1 MSRRP
6 PLLAIVAAGAT
17 AVVVVG
23 LLAGPVLGR
32 HPAVRT
38 PRPGPSAV
46 NNVRVD
52 GDAPAGTIPV
62 AEVAGVAV
70 AFARAVSDLE
80 PGRPGPSV
88 NALRN
93 LVTPELAAGLAAGPR
108 WSPPGPPA
116 STGRQRL
123 VGLRTAVLPAA
134 TAPKRSPSARVL
146 LVGRLVT
153 EPASGTPGELAADVP
168 IGWQLDLVATP
179 AGWRVAGA
187 RP

>member
-6 PLLAIVAAGAT
+6 SLLAIVAAGAT

-38 PRPGPSAV
+38 PRPGPAVV

-52 GDAPAGTIPV
+52 GDAPAGNIPV
-62 AEVAGVAV
+62 AEVARVAV
-70 AFARAVSDLE
+70 AFAQAVSDLD
-80 PGRPGPSV
+80 PARTGSSV
-88 NALRN
+88 AELRD
-93 LVTPELAAGLAAGPR
+93 LATPELAAELAAASPWSTPR
-108 WSPPGPPA
+108 RSGA
-116 STGRQRL
+116 TGRPRL
-123 VGLRTAVLPAA
+123 VGLRTAVLPDPE
-134 TAPKRSPSARVL
+134 APGRPPSARVL
-146 LVGRLVT
+146 LVGRLVP
-153 EPASGTPGELAADVP
+153 EPASESRGQPATDVP
-168 IGWQLDLVATP
+168 VGRQLDLVATP